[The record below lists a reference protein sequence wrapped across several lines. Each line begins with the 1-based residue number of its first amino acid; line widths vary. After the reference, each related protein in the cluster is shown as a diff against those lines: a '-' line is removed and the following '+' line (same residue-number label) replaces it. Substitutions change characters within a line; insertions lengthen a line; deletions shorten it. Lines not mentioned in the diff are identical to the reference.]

1 MKTALLLG
9 LSAILCS
16 CAAQD
21 PHTSRSVSGEIG
33 HIPSWFKA
41 TPPERIIGPVSYVGT
56 EGIGAYLIASPKGHI
71 LIDGGMPSSAKKI
84 ECSIRQLGEDPTK
97 IRYLLVSHAHIDH
110 VGTIAHFKKLT
121 GAKVVVLDKEQ
132 ELLESGG
139 RKDYLWYLAKIPFL
153 RYDPVKADIVVK
165 DGDARNFSDHR
176 FTAIHT
182 PGHTRG
188 STTWTTEIPHKG
200 KRYKLVFGGATT
212 LLPGTHLVKNPSYP
226 GIFPDFLKTFA
237 ILEGFKDT
245 MYLSNH
251 AHFIDFGNK
260 REVARTMG
268 PDAYID
274 PKGFSETLAADKQ
287 KVLDK
292 VAKGKAADLIRRG
305 PR

>member
-1 MKTALLLG
+1 MKTAIVLV

-16 CAAQD
+16 CATD
-21 PHTSRSVSGEIG
+21 TSHARRSVSSEIR

-56 EGIGAYLIASPKGHI
+56 EGIGAYLIASPRGHI

-84 ECSIRQLGEDPTK
+84 ERSIRQLGEDPAN

-110 VGTIAHFKKLT
+110 VGTLSHFKKLS

-132 ELLESGG
+132 SLLESGG
-139 RKDYLWYLAKIPFL
+139 REDYLWYLAKIPFL
-153 RYDPVKADIVVK
+153 LYDPVKADIVLK
-165 DGDARNFSDHR
+165 DGEDRNFSGHR

-188 STTWTTEIPHKG
+188 STTWVTEIPHNG

-212 LLPGTHLVKNPSYP
+212 LLPGTRLAKNSSYP
-226 GIFPDFLKTFA
+226 GIDRDFLKTFR
-237 ILEGFKDT
+237 ILDMFKADLF
-245 MYLSNH
+245 LSNH
-251 AHFIDFGNK
+251 AHFFDFENK
-260 REVARTMG
+260 RIAARTLG

-274 PKGFSETLAADKQ
+274 PKGFSEILAADRQ
-287 KVLDK
+287 KVLGK
-292 VAKGKAADLIRRG
+292 IAKEQGR
-305 PR
+305 

>member
-1 MKTALLLG
+1 MKTALLIG
-9 LSAILCS
+9 LSVILCS
-16 CAAQD
+16 CAAKD
-21 PHTSRSVSGEIG
+21 PHARRSVGSEIG
-33 HIPSWFKA
+33 HIPSWFKR

-56 EGIGAYLIASPKGHI
+56 EGIGAYFIASRKGHI

-84 ECSIRQLGEDPTK
+84 ECSIRRLGEDPTK

-121 GAKVVVLDKEQ
+121 GAKVVVLDQEQ

-153 RYDPVKADIVVK
+153 RYDPVKADIVLK
-165 DGDARNFSDHR
+165 DGDVRNFSGHR

-188 STTWTTEIPHKG
+188 STTWTTEIRHKG
-200 KRYKLVFGGATT
+200 KSYTLVFGGATT
-212 LLPGTHLVKNPSYP
+212 LLPGTRLIHKPSYP
-226 GIFPDFLKTFA
+226 GIDRDFLKTFR
-237 ILEGFKDT
+237 ILEDFKDD
-245 MYLSNH
+245 MFLSNH
-251 AHFIDFGNK
+251 AHFFDFESK
-260 REVARTMG
+260 RVAAKTKG

-274 PKGFSETLAADKQ
+274 PEGFSETLAADKQ

-292 VAKGKAADLIRRG
+292 IEKEKGR
-305 PR
+305 